1 MYLPNS
7 CRLKLIHNSEALGVL
22 GFWGSLL
29 SWLQGFYYLILGIY
43 VTNVNH
49 AVTDFVEFAV
59 LNIIVGSFLLGFKS
73 IILYL
78 L

>member
-1 MYLPNS
+1 M
-7 CRLKLIHNSEALGVL
+7 VL
-22 GFWGSLL
+22 EHLMVQINLYGAFDSYASLTSLL

>member
-1 MYLPNS
+1 M
-7 CRLKLIHNSEALGVL
+7 VL
-22 GFWGSLL
+22 EHSMVQINLSGAFDSYASLTSLL